1 MSTSNIAVIGDRD
14 SVLGF
19 KALGAVVFPVS
30 SSQAREALAIIE
42 RLCQEEYAVIFI
54 TELIAQG
61 IEEELKRFRYR
72 TLPSI
77 VLIPSSQGSIG
88 LGKEK
93 VRDMVKRAVGIDIF
107 REEAK

>member
-19 KALGAVVFPVS
+19 KALGTAVFPICNDRPQEALDIIEKLCHERYAVVF
-30 SSQAREALAIIE
+30 
-42 RLCQEEYAVIFI
+42 I
-54 TELIAQG
+54 TEPIAQK
-61 IEEELKRFRYR
+61 IETELSRYRYR

-77 VLIPSSQGSIG
+77 VLIPNNQGSIG
-88 LGKEK
+88 LGRER
-93 VRDMVKRAVGIDIF
+93 VRDTVKRAVGIDIF

>member
-19 KALGAVVFPVS
+19 KALGAAVFPVT
-30 SSQAREALAIIE
+30 SSQAREALKIVE
-42 RLCQEEYAVIFI
+42 RLCQEKYAVIFI
-54 TELIAQG
+54 TEFIAQE
-61 IEEELKRFRYR
+61 IEEELMQFRYR
-72 TLPSI
+72 MLPSI

-93 VRDMVKRAVGIDIF
+93 VRETVKRAVGIDIF
-107 REEAK
+107 RREAK